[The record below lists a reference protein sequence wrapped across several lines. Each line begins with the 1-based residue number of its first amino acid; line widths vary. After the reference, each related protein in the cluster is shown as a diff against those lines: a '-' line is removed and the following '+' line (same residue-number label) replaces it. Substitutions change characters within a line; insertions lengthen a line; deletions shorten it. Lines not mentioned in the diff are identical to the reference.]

1 MKQDK
6 VVKSV
11 VLEAENF
18 LFRTVTG
25 KCNFY
30 SGLLPLSFVNFVSKE
45 FRSLM
50 KLYLQKNKTS
60 LYMPKGFNKTNA
72 QFCFPLI

>member
-1 MKQDK
+1 MHARNVMKQDK

-30 SGLLPLSFVNFVSKE
+30 SGVAFVLCE
-45 FRSLM
+45 FCIKGIQVLH
-50 KLYLQKNKTS
+50 KVVLTEKQNQS
-60 LYMPKGFNKTNA
+60 LYAKGI
-72 QFCFPLI
+72 QQD